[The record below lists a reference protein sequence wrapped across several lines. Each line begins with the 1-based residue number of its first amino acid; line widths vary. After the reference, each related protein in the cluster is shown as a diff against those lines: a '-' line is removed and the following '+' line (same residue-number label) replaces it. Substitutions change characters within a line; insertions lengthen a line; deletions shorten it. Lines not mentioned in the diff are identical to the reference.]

1 MTKNELKRIVVELLG
16 IDMDD
21 LSDDTLL
28 VDIGLDSISLIQLIV
43 EVEEK
48 YNIEIYDSDLNIEN
62 FRTLNVMHKTLQK
75 YFCDSTDEEQNIP
88 LIKCVITDCDGVLW
102 RGIAGE
108 TGIDTACID
117 SISVDYGKIL
127 ADFKKRGGLLT
138 MISKNERKN
147 LIYMLERDDVPL
159 NVDDFVIH
167 KTDCENKE
175 KSVVEILSQTG
186 FLEDNVLYI
195 DDSGFELTIIKEN
208 YPNLHCLLAD
218 GTEEFTAVLRQYL
231 VNGID
236 YGDVDR
242 TKQFREQMQREAVH
256 IHARSAEAYNQILK
270 TVTEC
275 RKAIEADIDR
285 IAELSQ
291 RTNRFNTSGSR
302 YTVDEVRKLM
312 DRGEVYVLS
321 AADKFGD
328 MGLVAAVVIHRN
340 VIENFM
346 LSCRVFGRN
355 FETLLLG
362 TVIANHTEKLFGIW
376 NDTGKNGYCKDFFAN
391 NGIQTQ
397 AVDKEETWTGKI

>member
-1 MTKNELKRIVVELLG
+1 MTKNELKWIAAELLG

-28 VDIGLDSISLIQLIV
+28 VDVGLDSIRLIQLIV

-48 YNIEIYDSDLNIEN
+48 YNIEIYDSDLNIGN
-62 FRTLNVMHKTLQK
+62 FRTLNVMYKTLQK
-75 YFCDSTDEEQNIP
+75 YFCDSTYETQKIP

-108 TGIDTACID
+108 TGTDTAYID
-117 SISVDYGKIL
+117 PVSVDYGRIL

-138 MISKNERKN
+138 MISKNEHRN

-175 KSVVEILSQTG
+175 NVVAEILSQTG

-195 DDSGFELTIIKEN
+195 DDSGFELTIIKEH

-218 GTEEFTAVLRQYL
+218 GTEEFTAVLSQYL
-231 VNGID
+231 VNTIE

-256 IHARSAEAYNQILK
+256 IHARSAEDYNQILD

-275 RKAIEADIDR
+275 RKAVEADVDR

-302 YTVDEVRKLM
+302 YTVDEVRELM
-312 DRGEVYVLS
+312 DRGEVYVLFAS
-321 AADKFGD
+321 DKFGD
-328 MGLVAAVVIHRN
+328 MGLVAAVVIHRD

-346 LSCRVFGRN
+346 LSCRVFGRD
-355 FETLLLG
+355 FENLLLR
-362 TVIANHTEKLFGIW
+362 TVITNHSEKLYGLW
-376 NDTGKNGYCKDFFAN
+376 NDTGKNGYCREFFTS
-391 NGIQTQ
+391 NGIQIQ
-397 AVDKEETWTGKI
+397 SVDREKI